1 MSDSERS
8 DAESQK
14 KRCESV
20 NARVTELREN
30 NQIRRKQKTK
40 QKRSYSAGIHY
51 IGAANQKLQAG
62 ESTVH
67 NSQKYIRRWLYYYST
82 N

>member
-1 MSDSERS
+1 MRTHIHIQPPMAYCRYVASANTSPEMSNSERS

-30 NQIRRKQKTK
+30 NQIRRKQK
-40 QKRSYSAGIHY
+40 RS
-51 IGAANQKLQAG
+51 
-62 ESTVH
+62 
-67 NSQKYIRRWLYYYST
+67 
-82 N
+82 

>member
-20 NARVTELREN
+20 NARVTELQEN
-30 NQIRRKQKTK
+30 NQIRRKQKKNKTK
-40 QKRSYSAGIHY
+40 KE
-51 IGAANQKLQAG
+51 L
-62 ESTVH
+62 
-67 NSQKYIRRWLYYYST
+67 
-82 N
+82 